1 MYIYEIHTRV
11 SKIFNTYFMLTKNE
25 RANSLKN
32 FKYTVYNREII
43 VSFIIKIKETLS
55 KLEEHN
61 LLLHFLTFMND
72 LNIAFMHYSYFPN
85 YLLQS

>member
-1 MYIYEIHTRV
+1 MYIYEIYTRV

-25 RANSLKN
+25 RTNSLKN

-55 KLEEHN
+55 KLEEHC
-61 LLLHFLTFMND
+61 
-72 LNIAFMHYSYFPN
+72 
-85 YLLQS
+85 

>member
-25 RANSLKN
+25 RTNSLKN

-55 KLEEHN
+55 KLEEHC
-61 LLLHFLTFMND
+61 
-72 LNIAFMHYSYFPN
+72 
-85 YLLQS
+85 